1 MEKRD
6 KGNFKITSFGST
18 IIVIRGRD
26 ENWTDGGIQ
35 MQVYT
40 NGDEDDYDEE
50 AYINLTDE
58 AIDELIEALQKA
70 KIVKE

>member
-1 MEKRD
+1 MEKRY

-18 IIVIRGRD
+18 IIVIGGRD

-40 NGDEDDYDEE
+40 NGDEDDSDEE

-70 KIVKE
+70 KNS

>member
-1 MEKRD
+1 MTIQEN
-6 KGNFKITSFGST
+6 GNFEIKSLGST
-18 IIVIRGRD
+18 IIIIRGRD
-26 ENWTDGGIQ
+26 GNWTNGGIQ

-40 NGDEDDYDEE
+40 NGDEDDSDEE

>member
-1 MEKRD
+1 MTIQEN
-6 KGNFKITSFGST
+6 GNFEIKSLGST

-40 NGDEDDYDEE
+40 NGDEDDSD
-50 AYINLTDE
+50 DE

-70 KIVKE
+70 KIVKD

>member
-1 MEKRD
+1 
-6 KGNFKITSFGST
+6 
-18 IIVIRGRD
+18 
-26 ENWTDGGIQ
+26 

-40 NGDEDDYDEE
+40 NGDEDDSDEE

>member
-1 MEKRD
+1 MTIQEN
-6 KGNFKITSFGST
+6 GNFEIKSLGST

-40 NGDEDDYDEE
+40 NGDEDDSDEE

-70 KIVKE
+70 KIVKD